1 MNLTTTGTTNERLV
15 REFFKG
21 MGPTLDAF
29 RQTFREYMADD
40 VVWES
45 VGFDRH
51 EGLEDSLAY
60 LDTLNQLTGLEYCT
74 IEILHMASAG
84 DVVLTERVDKMFRK
98 DDSLILDFR
107 IMGALEVRDGKLVR
121 YTDYLDSLGTART
134 LERLAA
140 EMGHDVPGAANGR

>member
-1 MNLTTTGTTNERLV
+1 VNLIKTGTANEQLV
-15 REFFKG
+15 SDFFEG

-51 EGLEDSLAY
+51 EGLEDCVAY
-60 LDTLNQLTGLEYCT
+60 LDTLNQLTGMEYCT
-74 IEILHMASAG
+74 IEVLHIASAG

-98 DDSLILDFR
+98 DGSLILDFR
-107 IMGALEVRDGKLVR
+107 IMGALEVRDGKIVR
-121 YTDYLDSLGTART
+121 YTDYLDTMMTART

-140 EMGHDVPGAANGR
+140 EMGHDRNVG